1 MTLRMRTA
9 RTLLIAA
16 LLLSGCTLPILAEPT
31 PFTFPTP
38 NLTHTALFQ
47 PVASATPEPAE
58 QRTATPEAAPSP
70 TGPASPAGPTATFA
84 PLTSRPNGAPV
95 TAAFL
100 ASAPTIDGDLAE
112 WTSAA
117 HAVDQIVFGAANWT
131 GVSDL
136 SGSFHIGWD
145 DAHLYVGV
153 RVRDDRHVQIS
164 TGRYLYRG
172 DAVEIQLDAD
182 LPGDYHVAALN
193 ADDYQLGL
201 SPGNFGSLPP
211 EAYLWYPA
219 ALEGARPTV
228 SVAARQTSDGYTLE
242 ARIPWS
248 VFGVTPGA
256 GKSFGFALSLSD
268 NDQAG
273 SALQQ
278 SMVSSVATRRL
289 TNPTTWGTLVL
300 GGP

>member
-1 MTLRMRTA
+1 MTQRFSAA
-9 RTLLIAA
+9 RALVLAA
-16 LLLSGCTLPILAEPT
+16 WLLSGCTLPGLAEPT
-31 PFTFPTP
+31 PFAFPTP

-47 PVASATPEPAE
+47 PAPSETPEPAALP
-58 QRTATPEAAPSP
+58 TATPEVEPSPTSPAAPSD
-70 TGPASPAGPTATFA
+70 PTATFA
-84 PLTSRPNGAPV
+84 PLTSRPNGSPV
-95 TAAFL
+95 TAAFR
-100 ASAPTIDGDLAE
+100 SSPPTIDGDLAE
-112 WTSAA
+112 WTTASY
-117 HAVDQIVFGAANWT
+117 AVDQIVFGAANWT
-131 GVSDL
+131 GVADL

-145 DAHLYVGV
+145 EANLYVGV

-164 TGRYLYRG
+164 TGRFLYRG

-219 ALEGARPTV
+219 ALEGARPGVTV
-228 SVAARQTSDGYTLE
+228 GARQASDGYTLE

-248 VFGVTPGA
+248 VFGVTPAA
-256 GKSFGFALSLSD
+256 GKTFGFALSLSD

-289 TNPTTWGTLVL
+289 TNPATWGTLVL